1 MTTPLDEIL
10 ETTRR
15 GLAPLR
21 ARARELAAAAR
32 AAPPPRSWLAA
43 FTERDVAVVAEVK
56 RRSPSAG
63 VIAPHLDPARRAA
76 AYVAGG
82 ARAVS
87 VLTEPA
93 FFDGSLADLRCV
105 ANVVNAPVLRKDFIV
120 DPVQLYE
127 ARLAGAS
134 AVLLI
139 VRALDPSQLVELA
152 GEAASLGLGRL
163 VEVHEAHELEWAMRV
178 EPETVGVNSRDLR
191 TLEVDVAGTR
201 EVLRLVPPG
210 VVAVAESGLGGRR
223 DVERVAA
230 WGADAVLVGT
240 ALSRDG
246 APERAVRSLCGV
258 PRRRRDA
265 A

>member
-1 MTTPLDEIL
+1 MTTSLDEIL

-21 ARARELAAAAR
+21 ARAAELAAAAR
-32 AAPPPRSWLAA
+32 AAPAPRPWREA
-43 FTERDVAVVAEVK
+43 FAGRDVAVVAEVK

-63 VIAPHLDPARRAA
+63 VIAAALDPARRAT

-87 VLTEPA
+87 VLTESA

-105 ANVVNAPVLRKDFIV
+105 ANVVDAPVLRKDFIV

-139 VRALDPSQLVELA
+139 VRALDRARLA
-152 GEAASLGLGRL
+152 GLAEEAKAIGLGRL
-163 VEVHEAHELEWAMRV
+163 VEVHEPHELEWALRV
-178 EPETVGVNSRDLR
+178 APETVGVNSRDLR
-191 TLEVDVAGTR
+191 TLAVDLSR
-201 EVLRLVPPG
+201 IRDVLRLIPPD
-210 VVAVAESGLGGRR
+210 VVAVAESGLGGRD

-246 APERAVRSLCGV
+246 DPERAVRSLCGV
-258 PRRRRDA
+258 PRRARGA